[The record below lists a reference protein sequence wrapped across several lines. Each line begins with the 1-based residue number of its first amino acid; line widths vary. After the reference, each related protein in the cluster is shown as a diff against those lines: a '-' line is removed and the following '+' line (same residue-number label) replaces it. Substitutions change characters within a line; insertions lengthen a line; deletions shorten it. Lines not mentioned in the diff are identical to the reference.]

1 MNAGPLGC
9 ALCSVD
15 SLRSGL
21 MFPISQICTLA
32 PESLER
38 LRRQHKTVP
47 PEELMSTTK

>member
-9 ALCSVD
+9 AICSVD
-15 SLRSGL
+15 SLRSEL

-38 LRRQHKTVP
+38 LRRQPKTVP
-47 PEELMSTTK
+47 LEEVMSKTK